1 MEGNGVAFQVAGAD
15 AGWSEAVKMTDVVLK
30 LSARDLLHADLA
42 SCGWAGS
49 AHHLAGVARQ
59 LERAR
64 LGEVD
69 YLAVCPATDIPVA
82 KGGVDYQV
90 KEGVG
95 TLWQLAVQPALQSCG
110 IGTFLVQAAELR
122 IRNRG
127 LRHAELG
134 VEENN
139 PRARALYER
148 LGYVAYDRQ
157 PDSWEE
163 QAPDGTLRRYETM
176 CTLLRKDLP

>member
-1 MEGNGVAFQVAGAD
+1 
-15 AGWSEAVKMTDVVLK
+15 MTDVLLK
-30 LSARDLLHADLA
+30 LSARDLVHADLA

-49 AHHLAGVARQ
+49 EHHLAGVAEQ

-64 LGEVD
+64 IGEVD
-69 YLAVCPATDIPVA
+69 YLAVCSPADIPVA

-90 KEGVG
+90 REGAG
-95 TLWQLAVQPALQSCG
+95 TLWQLAVHPALQSCG
-110 IGTFLVQAAELR
+110 IGTFLVEAAELR

-127 LRHAELG
+127 LRRAELS
-134 VEENN
+134 VEESN

-157 PDSWEE
+157 PDSWQE
-163 QAPDGTLRRYETM
+163 QTPDGTLRRYETV
-176 CTLLRKDLP
+176 CTLMRKELA

>member
-1 MEGNGVAFQVAGAD
+1 MI
-15 AGWSEAVKMTDVVLK
+15 DVVLR
-30 LSARDLLHADLA
+30 LSARDLVHADLV

-49 AHHLAGVARQ
+49 ELHLAGVARQ
-59 LERAR
+59 LDRAR

-69 YLAVCPATDIPVA
+69 YLAVCPATDVPVA
-82 KGGVDYQV
+82 KGGVDYRV

-95 TLWQLAVQPALQSCG
+95 TLWQLAVHPALQSCG
-110 IGTFLVQAAELR
+110 IGTFLVEAAELR
-122 IRNRG
+122 IKNRG
-127 LRHAELG
+127 LRQAELG

-157 PDSWEE
+157 PDAWDE
-163 QAPDGTLRRYETM
+163 QAPDGSSRRYETM
-176 CTLLRKDLP
+176 CTLMRKELS